1 MKTIFIDV
9 ETVETQVTTN
19 LTAAKQ
25 TRIYGPEFF
34 LFVPD
39 HLVQEE
45 SKLSLKKWSKVPH
58 LSVATDPHLLG
69 WNVLARAANN
79 PSVLTITEKTPTGAK
94 GCAGWLAKI
103 LKDNCVGV
111 PTSCLLPCLV

>member
-9 ETVETQVTTN
+9 ETVETQVTTK
-19 LTAAKQ
+19 LAAAKQ

-58 LSVATDPHLLG
+58 LSVATDPHLLW

-94 GCAGWLAKI
+94 RMCGLVS
-103 LKDNCVGV
+103 KD
-111 PTSCLLPCLV
+111 S

>member
-9 ETVETQVTTN
+9 ETGETLVTTN

-69 WNVLARAANN
+69 WNVLALVCSSHGQLHLHRLIGQNKVGARIAG
-79 PSVLTITEKTPTGAK
+79 LGTGIPN
-94 GCAGWLAKI
+94 L
-103 LKDNCVGV
+103 
-111 PTSCLLPCLV
+111 

>member
-1 MKTIFIDV
+1 MLKRPSLKIVKTIFIDV
-9 ETVETQVTTN
+9 ETVESQVTTK
-19 LTAAKQ
+19 LAAAKQ

-69 WNVLARAANN
+69 WNVLARAE
-79 PSVLTITEKTPTGAK
+79 TIHRFSQSK
-94 GCAGWLAKI
+94 GRPIPEQKGRAGWL
-103 LKDNCVGV
+103 
-111 PTSCLLPCLV
+111 S